1 MDDRPARD
9 PEENVGG
16 LFPETAIVFR
26 LCLSFSEF
34 RHAFVSEG
42 VPSAVGDDDVVQER
56 NLKQV
61 QSLLQGLRCL
71 DVGFSRSGTSRRVV
85 MVDDYGRS
93 LLQYCR
99 AEYLG
104 VVNHSARH

>member
-1 MDDRPARD
+1 MAKEKPPRHRVGAASKQEIEPPGSMDDRPARA

-61 QSLLQGLRCL
+61 QSLLQGLRSL
-71 DVGFSRSGTSRRVV
+71 DV
-85 MVDDYGRS
+85 
-93 LLQYCR
+93 
-99 AEYLG
+99 
-104 VVNHSARH
+104 